1 MNLYQYF
8 ANMRRQANIL
18 AYDKVKIGGSTDG
31 YNQMLILSDFY
42 SGSKSIFVVL
52 PTLYTAQKYYD
63 VISQSVSDFD
73 DVLFFPAD
81 ELVSSEMISATGDFL
96 FERINTLCSLV
107 NDDKKRIIIT
117 NFHGAIKYE
126 MKKETWINSSFKL
139 EVDKEYDI
147 KNICETLLKIGY
159 INSFTVSNT
168 GEFSRR
174 GSILDIFPLGYDKP
188 VRIDF
193 FDNQIETIKHFDSE
207 SQRSIASLDYVNIL
221 PVSEFI
227 YDDNEFEVAKNKI
240 YSFLDNYELSPIEDD
255 MYKRDIESLTLHKNL
270 GVLSRY
276 LGFFDD
282 SNTSLLDFKE
292 NKKVYL
298 IDPKKCEETYQ
309 RLALDL
315 NDACGR
321 MSGYS
326 MMGLKMFKDYKY
338 LENASNI
345 LIEGVRDIGG
355 VDIKINSKDI
365 VPYNANR
372 KLIASDLISLKNNKR
387 LIVSVANEDR
397 REKLSELLE
406 ENDCLMVN
414 ITDCSKISVGQ
425 INFIKAITPAFELV
439 DDDFIII
446 NQASIFDR
454 DEKKSSKAKYK
465 SIYKNAQKI
474 SKYDELTIGDYVVH
488 YDYGVGEYL
497 GIITSDL
504 GGIKRDMLHIM
515 YGGKSALYV
524 PLEQISQIMKYA
536 SAGTEGVSINTIGD
550 SAWAK
555 AKARARKKVHDISDK
570 LIALY
575 ASRMQ
580 ATGFQYPKD
589 SEEQEQFENDF
600 EYELTPDQRKA
611 VNDVKRDMESPRPMD
626 RLICGDVGY
635 GKTEVALRAAFKAVY
650 GGKQVAVLAPT
661 TILVRQHYNTFK
673 SRMEEYGV
681 KVAMLSRF
689 VSKKDQN
696 KIIEDLKGGYIDVI
710 VGTHRLLSKEIEY
723 KDLGLLIIDE
733 EQRFGVTHKEKIKEL
748 KVNIDCITL
757 SATPIP
763 RTLQMSMMGIKDLS
777 MIETPPKN
785 RYPIQTYVIERNDR
799 IITDAIE
806 RELARGGQVFYLYN
820 KVEDIEDVAAH
831 IKDLVPEARICIG
844 HGKLTKEKLE
854 DIISGYIDKEYDVL
868 ICTTIIETGI
878 DMPDTNTL
886 IIHDADRLG
895 LSQMYQIRGR
905 VGRSSKIAYAYLM
918 YEPRKML
925 TPEAEKRLATIKEFN
940 ELGSG
945 LKIAMRDLS
954 IRGSGDILGEEQSG
968 FIDTIGI
975 DMYLKILDEE
985 IKKIKE
991 SPEEAKEEIKPERQ
1005 YMALVN
1011 RTIPKEYI
1019 NNDDIRI
1026 KIHKKIDLIKN
1037 EDDMNSLI
1045 DELIDR
1051 FGMPDKELLLYMKEK
1066 LMKAYADIL
1075 GIESINKLDGFRI
1088 KLAFDKENTKAQDGL
1103 FLFKEAPKYKRLK
1116 LEYKD
1121 GVIGLIFDVKGDKD
1135 EAFNQ
1140 IIDFIKLVIAHN
1152 ESNKKD

>member
-1 MNLYQYF
+1 
-8 ANMRRQANIL
+8 MRIEANIL
-18 AYDKVKIGGSTDG
+18 AYDKIKLGGSTDG
-31 YNQMLILSDFY
+31 YNQMLIISDFY
-42 SGSKSIFVVL
+42 KGSKSIFVVL
-52 PTLYTAQKYYD
+52 PTLYSAQKYYD
-63 VISQSVSDFD
+63 VISQSVYDFD

-107 NDDKKRIIIT
+107 NEKKRIIIT

-126 MKKETWINSSFKL
+126 MKKETWEKSSFKL

-147 KNICETLLKIGY
+147 KAVCESLLRIGY
-159 INSFTVSNT
+159 INAYTVTNT

-207 SQRSIASLDYVNIL
+207 TQRSIASLDYVNIL

-227 YDDNEFEVAKNKI
+227 YDDNELEIAKNKI
-240 YSFLDNYELSPIEDD
+240 YSFLDNYELSQIEDD

-282 SNTSLLDFKE
+282 SNTSLFDFCD
-292 NKKVYL
+292 NKKIYL

-309 RLALDL
+309 RLILDL

-326 MMGLKMFKDYKY
+326 MADLKIFKDYKS
-338 LENASNI
+338 LESMSNV

-372 KLIASDLISLKNNKR
+372 KLIGEDLISLKNRKK
-387 LIVSVANEDR
+387 LIVSIENEER

-406 ENDCLMVN
+406 ESGCLLVKINDCN
-414 ITDCSKISVGQ
+414 KISQGQ
-425 INFIKAITPAFELV
+425 INYIKGNIPAFELV
-439 DDDFIII
+439 DEDFIVI
-446 NQASIFDR
+446 NQAAIFDR
-454 DEKKSSKAKYK
+454 DDKSHNKAKYK

-474 SKYDELTIGDYVVH
+474 SRYDELTVGDYIVH
-488 YDYGVGEYL
+488 YDYGVGKYL

-536 SAGTEGVSINTIGD
+536 GAGTEGVTINTIGD

-555 AKARARKKVHDISDK
+555 AKARARKKVHDISEK

-575 ASRMQ
+575 ASRMK
-580 ATGFQYPKD
+580 AEGFAYPKD

-600 EYELTPDQRKA
+600 EYELTPDQEKA
-611 VNDVKRDMESPRPMD
+611 VKDVKRDMESSRPMD

-635 GKTEVALRAAFKAVY
+635 GKTEVALRAAFKAVF

-689 VSKKDQN
+689 VSKKEQN

-710 VGTHRLLSKEIEY
+710 VGTHRLLSAEIQY

-748 KVNIDCITL
+748 KVNVDCITL

-831 IKDLVPEARICIG
+831 LKDLVPEARICVG

-854 DIISGYIDKEYDVL
+854 DIISGFIDKKYDVL
-868 ICTTIIETGI
+868 LCTTIIETGI

-975 DMYLKILDEE
+975 DMYLKILQEE
-985 IKKIKE
+985 IDNIKE
-991 SPEEAKEEIKPERQ
+991 TDEKKEEKPDRQ
-1005 YMALVN
+1005 YVAVVN

-1026 KIHKKIDLIKN
+1026 KIHKKIDLIKD
-1037 EDDMNSLI
+1037 EESMNALI
-1045 DELIDR
+1045 EELIDR
-1051 FGMPDKELLLYMKEK
+1051 FGNPDKDLLLYMKEK
-1066 LMKAYADIL
+1066 LMKAYADRL
-1075 GIESINKLDGFRI
+1075 GIQEINKLDGYRLKFT
-1088 KLAFDKENTKAQDGL
+1088 FDLENTKKQDGL
-1103 FLFKEAPKYKRLK
+1103 FIFKEAPHYNRLK

-1121 GVIGLIFDVKGDKD
+1121 KVISFIFDIKGDKD
-1135 EAFNQ
+1135 EAFDQ
-1140 IIDFIKLVIAHN
+1140 IIKFIKLLINHN
-1152 ESNKKD
+1152 ENEDKIN